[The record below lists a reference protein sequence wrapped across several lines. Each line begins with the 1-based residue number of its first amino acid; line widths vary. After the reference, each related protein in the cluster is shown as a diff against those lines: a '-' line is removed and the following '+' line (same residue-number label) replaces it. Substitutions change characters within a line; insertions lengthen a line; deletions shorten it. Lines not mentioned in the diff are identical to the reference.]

1 MKNLKI
7 TLLSAL
13 LMIVSFFNIT
23 FAQATKT
30 AVVKM
35 FVNSEGKILESDTT
49 FSTFEN
55 IDSLVKTIK
64 CNVVHS
70 DEGSDIIGSD
80 STKYCIYINEID
92 TKETKRHKCNKEE
105 VKVVVLMNDGIEQKF
120 EVKEINDII
129 TTCCGDKNSDP
140 KCKHTKID
148 RKNGKENKKCIVISE
163 DSENKKENIKTIEIN
178 EDKDGKTVIIIIK

>member
-7 TLLSAL
+7 MLLSAL

-35 FVNSEGKILESDTT
+35 FVNSEGKILETDTT
-49 FSTFEN
+49 FSTVEN
-55 IDSLVKTIK
+55 IDSLIKTIK
-64 CNVVHS
+64 CNVVLN
-70 DEGSDIIGSD
+70 DERTEIIGSD

-92 TKETKRHKCNKEE
+92 TKETKRHKCNKED

-120 EVKEINDII
+120 EVKEINEII
-129 TTCCGDKNSDP
+129 TTCCGEKSDVP
-140 KCKHTKID
+140 KCKHIKKD
-148 RKNGKENKKCIVISE
+148 RKHSRENKKCVVISE
-163 DSENKKENIKTIEIN
+163 DSENKEENIKTIEIKEN
-178 EDKDGKTVIIIIK
+178 KDGETVIIIIK